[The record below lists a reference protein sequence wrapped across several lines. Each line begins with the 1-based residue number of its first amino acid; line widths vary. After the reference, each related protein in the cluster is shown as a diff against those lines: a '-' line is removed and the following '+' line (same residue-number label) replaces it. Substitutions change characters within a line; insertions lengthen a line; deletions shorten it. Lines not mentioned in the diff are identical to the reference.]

1 MKGKKTIMVQLKQL
15 PKIALGAWAWGN
27 DGTFGGSLTAADLRP
42 VFETAMKAEL
52 NLWDTAYAYGMGTSE
67 KVLGEFLRT
76 VPRDSYLISDKFTPQ
91 CADPSAENAVTA
103 MYETSAKLLGTDYM
117 DIYWIHNPVGAPEW
131 TRKLIPLAKSG
142 RIGRIGLSNHNLAEI
157 KEAAAI
163 LEAEG
168 LRIAAIQNH
177 YSLLNRSSETSGILD
192 YCKENGITFFSY
204 MVLEQGALSGKYDTN
219 HPFPADSDRG
229 AVYNPMLPQLEKL
242 NAGLKEI
249 ADKHGVAVAQLPVA
263 WAIAKGTLPIIGVTK
278 VYQVEDAARAAALEL
293 TSEEIETMERL
304 AGETS
309 LNVIRYWEK
318 EMK

>member
-1 MKGKKTIMVQLKQL
+1 MELKQL

-27 DGTFGGSLTAADLRP
+27 DGTFGGNLTADDLRP
-42 VFETAMKAEL
+42 VFDAAMKGGL
-52 NLWDTAYAYGMGTSE
+52 NLWDTAYVYGMGASE
-67 KVLGEFLRT
+67 QVLGEFLRT
-76 VPRDSYLISDKFTPQ
+76 VPRESYLISDKFTPQ
-91 CADPSAENAVTA
+91 CADPAAENAVTA
-103 MYETSAKLLGTDYM
+103 MYEVSSKLLGTDEM
-117 DIYWIHNPVGAPEW
+117 DIYWIHNPVGAPQW

-142 RIGRIGLSNHNLAEI
+142 KIGRIGLSNHNLAEI

-163 LEAEG
+163 LGEEG
-168 LRIAAIQNH
+168 LKISAIQNH

-204 MVLEQGALSGKYDTN
+204 MVLEQGALTGKYDSR

-249 ADKHGVAVAQLPVA
+249 ADKHSVAVAQLPVA

-278 VYQVEDAARAAALEL
+278 VYQVEDAAKAAALEL
-293 TSEEIETMERL
+293 TAQEIAAMERL
-304 AGETS
+304 AEEMP
-309 LNVIRYWEK
+309 LNVIRGWEK

>member
-1 MKGKKTIMVQLKQL
+1 MELKQL

-27 DGTFGGSLTAADLRP
+27 DGTFGGNLTADDLRP
-42 VFETAMKAEL
+42 VFDAAMKGGL
-52 NLWDTAYAYGMGTSE
+52 NLWDTAYVYGMGASE
-67 KVLGEFLRT
+67 QVLGEFLRT
-76 VPRDSYLISDKFTPQ
+76 VPRESYLISDKFTPQ
-91 CADPSAENAVTA
+91 CADPAAENAVTA
-103 MYETSAKLLGTDYM
+103 MYEVSSKLLGTDEM
-117 DIYWIHNPVGAPEW
+117 DIYWIHNPVGAPQW

-142 RIGRIGLSNHNLAEI
+142 KIGRIGLSNHNLAEI

-163 LEAEG
+163 LGEEG
-168 LRIAAIQNH
+168 LKISAIQNH

-204 MVLEQGALSGKYDTN
+204 MVLEQGALTGKYDSQ

-278 VYQVEDAARAAALEL
+278 VYQVEDAAKAVALEL
-293 TSEEIETMERL
+293 TAQEIAAMERL
-304 AGETS
+304 AEEMP
-309 LNVIRYWEK
+309 LNVIRGWEK